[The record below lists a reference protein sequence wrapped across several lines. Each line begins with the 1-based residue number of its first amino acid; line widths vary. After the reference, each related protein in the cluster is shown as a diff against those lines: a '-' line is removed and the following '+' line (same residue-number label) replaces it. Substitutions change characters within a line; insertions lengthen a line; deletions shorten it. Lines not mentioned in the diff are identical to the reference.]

1 MKTITKEQAKAE
13 GYRPLTT
20 AYTLPQEEWM
30 LNNIVADL
38 RRGNINFAL
47 VAEDDVRVWNRAL
60 SEKEIA
66 ALFNDGPT
74 GVEVWKQ

>member
-1 MKTITKEQAKAE
+1 METITKQQAKAE

-38 RRGNINFAL
+38 RHGNINFAL
-47 VAEDDVRVWNRAL
+47 VAE
-60 SEKEIA
+60 S
-66 ALFNDGPT
+66 T
-74 GVEVWKQ
+74 GVEVWKK

>member
-1 MKTITKEQAKAE
+1 MKTITKQQAKAE

-30 LNNIVADL
+30 LNNILADL
-38 RRGNINFAL
+38 QRGNINHAL
-47 VAEDDVRVWNRAL
+47 VAQ
-60 SEKEIA
+60 SE
-66 ALFNDGPT
+66 

>member
-1 MKTITKEQAKAE
+1 MKTITKQQAKAE

-30 LNNIVADL
+30 INNIVADL
-38 RRGNINFAL
+38 QRANIKFVF
-47 VAEDDVRVWNRAL
+47 VAE
-60 SEKEIA
+60 S
-66 ALFNDGPT
+66 T